1 MDGLTGCSCL
11 PWGQIMDEQ
20 AVYKNRRISMLSL
33 VAFITVITILGISA
47 WKSDSMDDGVKAI
60 VTLILGRFLGYTDQ
74 VYAYD
79 FNTTR
84 SSTTKD
90 ATIATLSTTAADS
103 NLLNKEQK

>member
-1 MDGLTGCSCL
+1 
-11 PWGQIMDEQ
+11 MDEQ
-20 AVYKNRRISMLSL
+20 AIYKNRRISVLSSI
-33 VAFITVITILGISA
+33 AFVTVIVILLITA
-47 WKSDSMDDGVKAI
+47 LVSDMDDYAKGI